1 MATHSGLDSIDRR
14 PPDLIGSI
22 IPASVPPPPFCN
34 LRRTEYR
41 VRFHTCALPPLHQQL
56 CCVRQ
61 FDTSCI
67 SPSYSR
73 NLSAASNLPHTGRLA
88 ITSRPGLT
96 LVHSTVHS
104 PSFLLYSFR
113 PARANLSSPSSPPDP
128 LPLHQRPSFFFAQ
141 TLPATWPV
149 YLPALPS
156 FCDLPR
162 AVCFPPVAP

>member
-104 PSFLLYSFR
+104 PSFSIPFDLLGPIFH
-113 PARANLSSPSSPPDP
+113 PLLPPFPP
-128 LPLHQRPSFFFAQ
+128 LPLHQRPWFFFAQ